1 MLYMQIFHP
10 PFSRSSKV
18 RIWEQAEKDDIKYN
32 GELAPGD
39 AANKGRVEE
48 YPKLLVPILEMS
60 TELKT
65 VDSLVHGTAGDWAK
79 ALQILQQPQYEK
91 IAFKRMF
98 NSFADNIY
106 YGDPD
111 RANLYL
117 GGGTTPK
124 TEQSLA
130 YLLRNDI
137 LTNLEALEAELV
149 YLLKEKDTDT
159 EDLFKY
165 SSNAN
170 LAMTDY
176 LGNVSPYE
184 MGKAKELLAAGK

>member
-1 MLYMQIFHP
+1 M
-10 PFSRSSKV
+10 S
-18 RIWEQAEKDDIKYN
+18 E
-32 GELAPGD
+32 ELQ
-39 AANKGRVEE
+39 
-48 YPKLLVPILEMS
+48 M
-60 TELKT
+60 
-65 VDSLVHGTAGDWAK
+65 VDSLVHGSTEDWAK
-79 ALQILQQPQYEK
+79 ALKILQQPQYEK
-91 IAFKRMF
+91 IAFKKTF

-137 LTNLEALEAELV
+137 LTNLEALEAELQ

-159 EDLFKY
+159 GDLIKY
-165 SSNAN
+165 SADVNS
-170 LAMTDY
+170 AMKDY

-184 MGKAKELLAAGK
+184 MSKAKELLASEN